1 MKRILAVIML
11 VMMLFTA
18 ASAETKADPNE
29 NRNIQLA
36 EVSDHTA
43 PAGESPTTGRQ
54 LADLEIP
61 KGAAGL
67 AVTGRY
73 MPMMVQISNP
83 LDDKTKASGCGNR
96 SPWGLQ
102 YADVIYELQLH
113 VNGETRMSALF
124 SDIIPEAVG
133 PIRSARM
140 GNVWLREE
148 WDCGFM
154 YYGQQEYKQTNVID
168 AFRDLGAD
176 NKGLLFPGTVGSGKP
191 WKSYYETYV
200 SKRLH
205 NSQLKKPNHVSG
217 NAAEIS
223 KMIDPVMQATN
234 HTWLF
239 TDEKYTGGDSGV
251 KVYVNWGRKDTNSYF
266 TYDADKDAYIRS
278 VESAAK
284 KSKPVVWAELESPE
298 PLTFNNVIIQ
308 WAPTVFLGN
317 DAPVVGNV
325 KTTIKNTKGQTVSFD
340 GEGNAEIFMNGRHI
354 AGYWKRL
361 GMNQRTVFY
370 DENGQE
376 IQFQRGTTFIVQMNT
391 EKEVIY
397 E

>member
-1 MKRILAVIML
+1 MKRILALVLFIM
-11 VMMLFTA
+11 MMLTA
-18 ASAETKADPNE
+18 AAAETKADPNE

-43 PAGESPTTGRQ
+43 PEGESPTTGRVLSELDVPQ
-54 LADLEIP
+54 
-61 KGAAGL
+61 GAAGL

-113 VNGETRMSALF
+113 ANGETRLSAVF

-154 YYGQQEYKQTNVID
+154 YYGQQEYNQTNVVD
-168 AFRDLGAD
+168 AFRELGTD
-176 NKGLLFPGTVGSGKP
+176 TKGLLFPGTVGSGRP
-191 WKSYYETYV
+191 WKAYYETYIC
-200 SKRLH
+200 KRLR
-205 NSQLKKPNHVSG
+205 NAQLKKPNHVSG

-251 KVYVNWGRKDTNSYF
+251 KVYINWGRKDTNSYF
-266 TYDADKDAYIRS
+266 NYDADRDVYVRS
-278 VESAAK
+278 VESSAK
-284 KSKPVVWAELESPE
+284 KGKPVEWAELETQE
-298 PLTFNNVIIQ
+298 PFTFNNVIIQ
-308 WAPTVFLGN
+308 WTPTAFFGSDV
-317 DAPVVGNV
+317 PVVGNV
-325 KTTIKNTKGQTVSFD
+325 KTSIRNNKGQMIDFP

-370 DENGQE
+370 DEHGQE
-376 IQFQRGTTFIVQMNT
+376 IEFQRGSTYIVQVNT
-391 EKEVIY
+391 EKEVFY

>member
-1 MKRILAVIML
+1 MKRILAFIL
-11 VMMLFTA
+11 FVMILFTA
-18 ASAETKADPNE
+18 AAAETKADPNE
-29 NRNIQLA
+29 NRNIQPA

-43 PAGESPTTGRQ
+43 PDGESPTTGRR
-54 LADLEIP
+54 LSDLDVP
-61 KGAAGL
+61 QGAAGL

-83 LDDKTKASGCGNR
+83 LDDKTRASGCGNR

-113 VNGETRMSALF
+113 ANGETRLSAVF

-154 YYGQQEYKQTNVID
+154 FYGQQEYNQTNVVD
-168 AFRDLGAD
+168 AFRELGAD
-176 NKGLLFPGTVGSGKP
+176 TKGLLFPGTVGSGRP
-191 WKSYYETYV
+191 WKAYYETYIC
-200 SKRLH
+200 KRLR

-239 TDEKYTGGDSGV
+239 TDEKYTDGDSGV
-251 KVYVNWGRKDTNSYF
+251 KVYINWGRKDTNSYF
-266 TYDADKDAYIRS
+266 NYGCIYD
-278 VESAAK
+278 
-284 KSKPVVWAELESPE
+284 
-298 PLTFNNVIIQ
+298 LT
-308 WAPTVFLGN
+308 
-317 DAPVVGNV
+317 
-325 KTTIKNTKGQTVSFD
+325 
-340 GEGNAEIFMNGRHI
+340 
-354 AGYWKRL
+354 
-361 GMNQRTVFY
+361 
-370 DENGQE
+370 
-376 IQFQRGTTFIVQMNT
+376 
-391 EKEVIY
+391 
-397 E
+397 